1 MSLCF
6 ADLVLGNHASRSKD
20 DAGLKRRELRER
32 VCSHQPFSGCS
43 EDFKTYVL
51 LLKCG
56 FGGTCFAHLGHQN
69 ARVGTLALGPL
80 GCAKYGLFDAGFALC
95 QKQWL

>member
-6 ADLVLGNHASRSKD
+6 ADLVIGTHACRSKD
-20 DAGLKRRELRER
+20 DTGLKRRELRER

-51 LLKCG
+51 LL
-56 FGGTCFAHLGHQN
+56 TCFAHLGHQN
-69 ARVGTLALGPL
+69 ARVGALAVGPL

-95 QKQWL
+95 QKQWPHSRR